1 MEDLR
6 DFGFLVSDVAR
17 LLRTE
22 FDRRVRHLGLTR
34 SQWLALTR
42 IYRQPGCTLS
52 ELAETMEMEK
62 ASTGKLVDRL
72 EANGFVVRKAD
83 GSDRRV
89 KRIHLT
95 GEAEAIERTMR
106 GIALDTLQEALA
118 TLPDRERER
127 AVETL
132 LTVKASLQEML
143 QKRPRTAS
151 HPRRPNGLSAPS
163 EVAPR

>member
-22 FDRRVRHLGLTR
+22 FDRRVRHLDLTR

-72 EANGFVVRKAD
+72 EANGFVVREAD

-118 TLPDRERER
+118 TLPDREREL

-132 LTVKASLQEML
+132 LKVKASLQEML
-143 QKRPRTAS
+143 QNRPRAAS
-151 HPRRPNGLSAPS
+151 HPRPNGLSAPS

>member
-22 FDRRVRHLGLTR
+22 FDRRVRHLDLTR

-72 EANGFVVRKAD
+72 EANGFVVREAD

-89 KRIHLT
+89 KRIRLT

-132 LTVKASLQEML
+132 LKVKASLQEML
-143 QKRPRTAS
+143 QNRPRTAS
-151 HPRRPNGLSAPS
+151 RPRPNGLPAAS
-163 EVAPR
+163 EVAAR

>member
-17 LLRTE
+17 LLRTV

-62 ASTGKLVDRL
+62 ASTGRLVDRL
-72 EANGFVVRKAD
+72 EANGFVVREAD
-83 GSDRRV
+83 ENDRRV
-89 KRIHLT
+89 KRIRLT

-118 TLPDRERER
+118 TLPDREREH

-132 LTVKASLQEML
+132 LKVKASLQETL
-143 QKRPRTAS
+143 QNRPRAAP
-151 HPRRPNGLSAPS
+151 HPRPNGLSVQN
-163 EVAPR
+163 EVASG

>member
-132 LTVKASLQEML
+132 LKVKASLQEML

-151 HPRRPNGLSAPS
+151 HPRPNGLSAPS